1 MTPILM
7 QVSGLLGAT
16 KDPRRCRP
24 ELIGPRMEVL
34 ELAVRD
40 FVRRSTTLLD
50 VSRIAAGNLRLEFTE
65 VDFSR
70 LVHGVVARAGVA
82 ARMARCS
89 LEPDLEDGIVGS
101 WDRLALEQVIE
112 NLLSNS
118 IKFGAG
124 RPIGIVLR
132 SDGQNAELTLRD
144 QGIGISEE
152 DRARIFQRFE
162 RAVARR
168 EQGGFGI
175 GLWLAHQLTV
185 AMGGSIA
192 VESTLGE
199 GATFTVTLPLGR
211 AEQGGRSDA

>member
-1 MTPILM
+1 
-7 QVSGLLGAT
+7 
-16 KDPRRCRP
+16 
-24 ELIGPRMEVL
+24 MEVL

-40 FVRRSTTLLD
+40 FVRRSTALLD

-70 LVHGVVARAGVA
+70 LVQGVVARAGIA

-89 LEPDLEDGIVGS
+89 LEPDIQEGIVGS
-101 WDRLALEQVIE
+101 WDRLALEQVVE

-144 QGIGISEE
+144 RGVGISEE

-175 GLWLAHQLTV
+175 GLWLAQQLTV

-211 AEQGGRSDA
+211 AEQEGRSGA